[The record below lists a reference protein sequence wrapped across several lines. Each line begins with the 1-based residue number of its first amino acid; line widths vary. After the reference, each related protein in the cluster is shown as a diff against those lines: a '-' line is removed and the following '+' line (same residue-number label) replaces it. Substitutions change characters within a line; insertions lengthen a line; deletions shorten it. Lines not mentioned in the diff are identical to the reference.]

1 MQNYTFLK
9 TVKKISFLF
18 LLISFGVTASVSVK
32 KVSYF
37 IPAPVSNQQN
47 LSEII
52 ILLDNNVS
60 RSFVRER
67 AGELLIDGKYCDL
80 KEIVLF
86 LKSNFSADTRNLEID
101 GCEFA
106 KGLNGLSVVYYI
118 ENELS
123 FSISASTNAIVKGG
137 DWNIDVVN
145 KQLKSLNFEDYNGN
159 LQFANFLT

>member
-52 ILLDNNVS
+52 IL
-60 RSFVRER
+60 F
-67 AGELLIDGKYCDL
+67 K
-80 KEIVLF
+80 
-86 LKSNFSADTRNLEID
+86 
-101 GCEFA
+101 
-106 KGLNGLSVVYYI
+106 
-118 ENELS
+118 
-123 FSISASTNAIVKGG
+123 
-137 DWNIDVVN
+137 
-145 KQLKSLNFEDYNGN
+145 
-159 LQFANFLT
+159 